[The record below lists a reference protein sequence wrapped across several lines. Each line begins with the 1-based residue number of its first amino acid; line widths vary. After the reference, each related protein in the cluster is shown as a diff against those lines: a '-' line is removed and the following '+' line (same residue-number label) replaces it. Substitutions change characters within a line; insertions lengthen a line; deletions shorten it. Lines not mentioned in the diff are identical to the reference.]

1 MSTVFADISS
11 ALDLILN
18 TLTGQSPVAWEN
30 TAYIPVK
37 DTLYL
42 RPTILPALTLQAG
55 LGVNGI
61 DEYIGIY
68 QIDIFAPAGKGRGEA
83 EIKADAVADHFKR
96 GTDLSKNGK
105 TVRLGNVSRNSGIR
119 DEDRFIISLSINYM
133 AHVTPR

>member
-1 MSTVFADISS
+1 MSTVFADISA
-11 ALDLILN
+11 ALDLRLN
-18 TLTGQSPVAWEN
+18 TLTGQSPIAWEN

-55 LGVNGI
+55 LGVTGI
-61 DEYIGIY
+61 DAYIGIY

-119 DEDRFIISLSINYM
+119 DEDRFIISISINYM

>member
-11 ALDLILN
+11 ALDSRLN
-18 TLTGQSPVAWEN
+18 TLTGQSPIAWEN

-42 RPTILPALTLQAG
+42 RPTILPALTIQAG
-55 LGVNGI
+55 LGTSGL
-61 DEYIGIY
+61 DEYVGIY

-119 DEDRFIISLSINYM
+119 DEDRFIISISINYM